1 MQIPLTLIFHVQVS
15 FFMFDDFF
23 SWSAILVGVERLKK
37 LANTQT
43 KGLSRSGLTVGKKLR
58 KVAMKIFLVLFAGR
72 SQVTQEE
79 RKTQD
84 RDLREDLQGKGSSTS
99 VTSRFSAFSKREK
112 NEKVL
117 CRRHEGENRGWHS
130 ATPGGERE
138 SKKILEPIL
147 LTRSSLMSL
156 TLSF

>member
-58 KVAMKIFLVLFAGR
+58 KVAMKIFLVLFAGII
-72 SQVTQEE
+72 
-79 RKTQD
+79 
-84 RDLREDLQGKGSSTS
+84 LC
-99 VTSRFSAFSKREK
+99 SASIIINFFFFIF
-112 NEKVL
+112 
-117 CRRHEGENRGWHS
+117 
-130 ATPGGERE
+130 P
-138 SKKILEPIL
+138 
-147 LTRSSLMSL
+147 
-156 TLSF
+156 